1 MYPELTSLVVAP
13 SGDLWIA
20 GSGGLVRRWD
30 GACWTVERIDEG
42 VALDAVWA
50 AGDDDVWVGG
60 HRTIGPPRPGLFRR
74 RGGAWTP
81 YEALEVRAIWGASAT
96 EAWATGWGP
105 GELLAW
111 DGERWSR
118 WAGVEARLRR
128 LFGVARDDVWAAG
141 EDDDGGC
148 VLHWDG
154 RSWRRVASESTARFG
169 DIGSV
174 RVGEAWVVD
183 RSQGRLARVTAEGW
197 TFESAPFDV
206 CSMGLLP
213 GELCVAGA
221 LEIAILE
228 DGRWRTEA
236 LWAGDPVTIEV
247 DADGHAS
254 SVGPCFLDGVA
265 TSHGELWAIGNAIVH
280 GMESTAEG
288 FRGALFRRH
297 AETGWAPVALP
308 R

>member
-1 MYPELTSLVVAP
+1 MAQGVVGQGAVASAVSTATSPGASDGAASATSVPVSAASCTTVPASRTAASSSPSNPPVVHPHVAIAQTSTAPRRCERGEVWRSGMRVRQDTTRPRAATADIPYAPPQMYPELTSLAVAP

-30 GACWTVERIDEG
+30 GACWTVERIDDG

-118 WAGVEARLRR
+118 WAGVEARVPAAVRCR
-128 LFGVARDDVWAAG
+128 AR
-141 EDDDGGC
+141 
-148 VLHWDG
+148 
-154 RSWRRVASESTARFG
+154 RRVGRRRGRRRWVRPPLGRTELAARG
-169 DIGSV
+169 LRADRSV
-174 RVGEAWVVD
+174 R
-183 RSQGRLARVTAEGW
+183 RHRLGAR
-197 TFESAPFDV
+197 
-206 CSMGLLP
+206 
-213 GELCVAGA
+213 
-221 LEIAILE
+221 
-228 DGRWRTEA
+228 R
-236 LWAGDPVTIEV
+236 
-247 DADGHAS
+247 
-254 SVGPCFLDGVA
+254 
-265 TSHGELWAIGNAIVH
+265 
-280 GMESTAEG
+280 
-288 FRGALFRRH
+288 
-297 AETGWAPVALP
+297 
-308 R
+308 